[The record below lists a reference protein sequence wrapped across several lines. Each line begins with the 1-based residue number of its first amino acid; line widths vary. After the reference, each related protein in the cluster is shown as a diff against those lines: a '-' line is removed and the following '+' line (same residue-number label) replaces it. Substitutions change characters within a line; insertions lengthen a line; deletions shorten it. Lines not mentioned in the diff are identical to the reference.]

1 MAGQYIANLYDQME
15 NEVVADIAR
24 RVKKTNRFTET
35 AEIQAKALRAQ
46 GYSPAKI
53 QAEVMKRLNADND
66 YLQFVAENTRAYKQ
80 EVKQLIKETVAQAV
94 IDGDALIAAAGDMAW
109 NDDLQVWADHG
120 VDLKKDNTLRQFQKA
135 FTEQT
140 VGELKNI
147 TRTTALQVAGVP
159 ILDAYHHELDLAV
172 LKVASGSFSFTQA
185 MEDCCRRLGSNG
197 VAVIYP
203 SGKKYSL
210 EAATRMT
217 MKTGLSQLAG
227 KVTEHNLEKTGTA
240 LVYVSAHAGA
250 RPEHAEW
257 QGKVYTYT
265 GEPSKK
271 YPDFYEATGYGT
283 LTGLKGVNCS
293 HEFYPH
299 WEGDPIPEFRE
310 PDPVTIDGKDY
321 TFYEAT
327 QEQRKMERQVRN
339 MKREQAAAE
348 AAGDQKK
355 AAELEAK
362 IRATRQEY
370 GQFSQQAGLRAKYER
385 MGIFDGNNNGGSKAA
400 WVMPPTPAQAIA
412 EMTKK
417 QNISE
422 IKTLKNI
429 DKEVKAQ
436 EQRTLDRLAL
446 GKQWNILTKEDYK
459 KYDELLTDLVDKNEF
474 RMRIPADDA
483 KTIKAIINDGQI
495 KNQFDTQTSKGAL
508 DNELRKKASIKMYG
522 IKGEVEGSD
531 LEKYGYLGSADILKD
546 DKGAVKNYGSGIVT
560 LKKSAMMERTTIT
573 EGDSLATFRM
583 GENRIRPCKVTEIN
597 SMACSDHAF
606 DASGN
611 YLKDKIKEI
620 DEISEKKR
628 ADVNSFSRLFGGT
641 KNGYLELQYHG
652 DLTLQ
657 DIESICLD
665 KKVIDEL
672 TPDEVEKLKI
682 NGVKI
687 LYKQDKKII
696 EI

>member
-35 AEIQAKALRAQ
+35 AEIQAKVLRAQ

-80 EVKQLIKETVAQAV
+80 EVKELIKETVAQAV

-265 GEPSKK
+265 GKPSKK

-310 PDPVTIDGKDY
+310 PDPVTVNGKDY

-385 MGIFDGNNNGGSKAA
+385 MGIFDGNNSGGSK
-400 WVMPPTPAQAIA
+400 MPIIAPPEIAKAIKKVATVQEAQAAPVITARPTVSGKIKGISKKGTDRQDWIVAQTGMTEA
-412 EMTKK
+412 EAK
-417 QNISE
+417 Q
-422 IKTLKNI
+422 TLKAIGKYTNESEAYSLIHNGKDPETTAVLDNFIKNPGVPIYDGTIYRGVHIADVEGLTAEEAIEAICKTGKWNEPGITSFADNRRKAAQFATGPVGGDGGASGVNVLIKCDNNKSGVPIQHLTAQRPEGEVLVPSDIADRGYTITKYKRRVETGRTVPYI
-429 DKEVKAQ
+429 DNDGEWKERPLPDRIWYEIEVK
-436 EQRTLDRLAL
+436 E
-446 GKQWNILTKEDYK
+446 
-459 KYDELLTDLVDKNEF
+459 
-474 RMRIPADDA
+474 
-483 KTIKAIINDGQI
+483 ND
-495 KNQFDTQTSKGAL
+495 
-508 DNELRKKASIKMYG
+508 
-522 IKGEVEGSD
+522 
-531 LEKYGYLGSADILKD
+531 
-546 DKGAVKNYGSGIVT
+546 
-560 LKKSAMMERTTIT
+560 
-573 EGDSLATFRM
+573 
-583 GENRIRPCKVTEIN
+583 
-597 SMACSDHAF
+597 
-606 DASGN
+606 
-611 YLKDKIKEI
+611 
-620 DEISEKKR
+620 
-628 ADVNSFSRLFGGT
+628 
-641 KNGYLELQYHG
+641 
-652 DLTLQ
+652 
-657 DIESICLD
+657 
-665 KKVIDEL
+665 
-672 TPDEVEKLKI
+672 
-682 NGVKI
+682 
-687 LYKQDKKII
+687 
-696 EI
+696 

>member
-80 EVKQLIKETVAQAV
+80 EVKELIKETVAQAV

-310 PDPVTIDGKDY
+310 PDPVTVNGKDY

-385 MGIFDGNNNGGSKAA
+385 MGIFDGNTGGPGSKA
-400 WVMPPTPAQAIA
+400 VKITPPMKAAGAAKKAAEAAAQRTAKEEIEREA
-412 EMTKK
+412 ELKK
-417 QNISE
+417 KIRTGPGRDKDGVRKENGDE
-422 IKTLKNI
+422 IGIWDQVDIVKKEMKIKSDDEALDYVDVLNNWAAEGGEYKMAEIMARNGRKYREYTRGAELIEDYITTAPSYTGKMYRGLSFETEEEANKVLELARANKSKAFNYDNTTLSFTR
-429 DKEVKAQ
+429 DKEVL
-436 EQRTLDRLAL
+436 EIYTT
-446 GKQWNILTKEDYK
+446 GYDY
-459 KYDELLTDLVDKNEF
+459 
-474 RMRIPADDA
+474 
-483 KTIKAIINDGQI
+483 
-495 KNQFDTQTSKGAL
+495 
-508 DNELRKKASIKMYG
+508 SITFVSENG
-522 IKGEVEGSD
+522 H
-531 LEKYGYLGSADILKD
+531 
-546 DKGAVKNYGSGIVT
+546 
-560 LKKSAMMERTTIT
+560 
-573 EGDSLATFRM
+573 SLASSISHFE
-583 GENRIRPCKVTEIN
+583 GAGLQEVLASK
-597 SMACSDHAF
+597 
-606 DASGN
+606 DAEWE
-611 YLKDKIKEI
+611 Y
-620 DEISEKKR
+620 IS
-628 ADVNSFSRLFGGT
+628 
-641 KNGYLELQYHG
+641 
-652 DLTLQ
+652 
-657 DIESICLD
+657 D
-665 KKVIDEL
+665 KKKGRNI
-672 TPDEVEKLKI
+672 TIYIREKI
-682 NGVKI
+682 
-687 LYKQDKKII
+687 
-696 EI
+696 